1 MAQRHQHPNAT
12 ERWER
17 EGRDLL
23 LFDQNAVTQGLYCL
37 GSGLQDQV
45 RLALV
50 LVGWTEAD
58 YLEAMAHAARAQ
70 DTPHG

>member
-23 LFDQNAVTQGLYCL
+23 LSDPNAVTHGLYCV
-37 GSGLQDQV
+37 GCGLQDQV
-45 RLALV
+45 RLALS

-58 YLEAMAHAARAQ
+58 YLEAVAHAARMRG
-70 DTPHG
+70 TPRG